1 MVVEPN
7 AAALYGYHLDALWPV
22 GDRIG
27 PVVAA
32 AVEVVEVV
40 EPLAVDDY
48 PTDSTCS
55 TFDRRQVLRSGWATP
70 ASDATVDARV
80 TCTACCRW

>member
-1 MVVEPN
+1 MVEPN
-7 AAALYGYHLDALWPV
+7 AAALYGYHLDALRPV

-32 AVEVVEVV
+32 AVEVD

-48 PTDSTCS
+48 PTDSAGS

-70 ASDATVDARV
+70 ASDATFDARL